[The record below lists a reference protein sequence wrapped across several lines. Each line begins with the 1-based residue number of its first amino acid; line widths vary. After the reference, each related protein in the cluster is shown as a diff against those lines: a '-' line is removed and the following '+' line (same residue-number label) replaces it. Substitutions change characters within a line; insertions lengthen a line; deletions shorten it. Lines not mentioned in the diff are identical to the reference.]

1 MSHCPG
7 DSPRGTRF
15 RHRFRW
21 GKRAELPRVVLVGNP
36 NVGKSLIFNCLTRS
50 CVDTANYPG
59 VTVGLTEKVVKGK
72 EKDQD
77 FILADLPGIYGFGGP
92 SEDQKAAWDYIFK
105 NKPDLLVAVLDSTN
119 LSRNLFLLM
128 VLMALDMPLIV
139 AGTFG
144 DKAEQEG
151 EPVNW
156 EKLSRILE
164 IPVIPV
170 VAPKGRGITQLYRE
184 IQKRLSQRGSP
195 SYPLPYPEFMRNLVF
210 QLEEIMKKAG
220 LPPRRSV
227 FLFFM
232 GDQEIRKALEEK
244 GLLKEAEE
252 TLESF
257 LKTHGIKDLPE
268 ALFSFHHS
276 LSRVIAQGAQKP
288 HTHIPRKLEKML
300 SSPISGSIAAI
311 LLLLAVFSTLFLV
324 GGWLSELLS
333 RSWQSLVSPYL
344 QKLAF
349 YLLGEGPWAKVFL
362 WGFDE
367 GILAALTV
375 GIPYIL
381 IFYFIL
387 AFLEDTGYL
396 SVLSFL
402 GERLTRLFGLPG
414 RALINLVASAGCN
427 VPALSGTRILPTMRE
442 RFIASLLILLV
453 PCSARSAVIFGAA
466 APFLGIGAALSIY
479 ALVGIIILIFG
490 TLFNRVYP
498 GKPSVLIA
506 EIPPLRWPQLRLV
519 LRKTWFRFS
528 DFLYFATPILIF
540 GSLLLGS
547 LYETGVV
554 WSLMAPLRPIIE
566 GWMGLPV
573 SAGLAILFAFLRK
586 EMSLQLLLVLAAAQ
600 AGAPTTNLLSF
611 MTPAQLYVFVF
622 FITISFPC
630 LSAFSMLLRE
640 LKAKR
645 ALIILLLMLSFSI
658 LTSGFLYRFLTYL
671 GFR

>member
-1 MSHCPG
+1 MSHCSSPP
-7 DSPRGTRF
+7 PRGRF

-21 GKRAELPRVVLVGNP
+21 GQKGELPRVVLAGNP
-36 NVGKSLIFNCLTRS
+36 NVGKSLIFNSITGS

-59 VTVGLTEKVVKGK
+59 VTVGLTERVVKGE
-72 EKDQD
+72 EKD
-77 FILADLPGIYGFGGP
+77 FILADLPGIYGLETA
-92 SEDQKAAWDYIFK
+92 SEDQKAAWDYIFQK
-105 NKPDLLVAVLDSTN
+105 KPDLVVTVLDSTN
-119 LSRNLFLLM
+119 LARNLYLLM
-128 VLMALDMPLIV
+128 ILMALDLPLIV

-156 EKLSRILE
+156 EKLARILE

-170 VAPKGRGITQLYRE
+170 VAPKGRGISQLRKE
-184 IQKRLSQRGSP
+184 IQKRLSTKSNH
-195 SYPLPYPEFMRNLVF
+195 SYPLPYPAFMRNLIAK
-210 QLEEIMKKAG
+210 LEEIMKKAG
-220 LPPRRSV
+220 LPARKSA
-227 FLFFM
+227 FLFLM
-232 GDQEIRKALEEK
+232 GDRGVKQTLEEK
-244 GLLKEAEE
+244 GLLEEAEK
-252 TLESF
+252 TLGSF
-257 LKTHGIKDLPE
+257 LEAYGINDLPE

-276 LSRVIAQGAQKP
+276 LSQVIAQAAQKP
-288 HTHIPRKLEKML
+288 HKHIPRRLEKFLTSPL
-300 SSPISGSIAAI
+300 SGTIAAI
-311 LLLLAVFSTLFLV
+311 TLLVAVFSTLFLV

-333 RSWQSLVSPYL
+333 FTWQAVVSPPL
-344 QKLAF
+344 EKLALSLF
-349 YLLGEGPWAKVFL
+349 GPGPWAKVFL
-362 WGFDE
+362 WGFDQ

-375 GIPYIL
+375 GIPYIF
-381 IFYFIL
+381 IFYLIL

-466 APFLGIGAALSIY
+466 APFLGWGAALSLY
-479 ALVGIIILIFG
+479 GLVALLILGFG
-490 TLFNRVYP
+490 TLMNKVYP
-498 GKPSVLIA
+498 GKPSVLIV
-506 EIPPLRWPQLRLV
+506 EIPPLRWPQINLV
-519 LRKTWFRFS
+519 LRKTWFRFA
-528 DFLYFATPILIF
+528 DFLYFAAPILIL

-547 LYETGVV
+547 LYETGAV
-554 WSLMAPLRPIIE
+554 WSVMAPLRPILE

-573 SAGLAILFAFLRK
+573 AAGLAILFAFLRK

-611 MTPAQLYVFVF
+611 MTPAQLYVFVY

-640 LKAKR
+640 LRAKN
-645 ALIILLLMLSFSI
+645 ALIILILMLSFSI
-658 LTSGFLYRFLTYL
+658 LTSGLLYRLLLVL
-671 GFR
+671 GFH